1 MGKELDTELMEW
13 TQTLP
18 TDWLPL
24 TVHPPP
30 TNEPLIT
37 YQALA
42 LSVVWSYYR
51 AVRIVLQKLM
61 LELRQI
67 RTLFFGPSPDDM
79 QVLEVIQEM
88 ITEVC
93 RSMPY
98 CLGDIDMFGNR
109 LSPSAENT
117 DRPRV
122 RSFHGYS
129 LLWPLWYVL
138 SCGLA
143 TSEQEAFIR
152 NVLFR
157 VGSALG
163 IKLALRLAEY
173 NYSMP
178 GAIERIVSGMDV

>member
-1 MGKELDTELMEW
+1 MDW
-13 TQTLP
+13 TQSLP

-67 RTLFFGPSPDDM
+67 RALFFGPAPDDM
-79 QVLEVIQEM
+79 QVLEIIQEM

-98 CLGDIDMFGNR
+98 CLGDIDKFGNR
-109 LSPSAENT
+109 IPSSAGT
-117 DRPRV
+117 GDRPRV

-138 SCGLA
+138 SCGWA
-143 TSEQEAFIR
+143 TSEQEALVR

-163 IKLALRLAEY
+163 IRLALRLAEY
-173 NYSMP
+173 DYSSP
-178 GAIERIVSGMDV
+178 ATIERLIRGEEV